1 MSALSLHCGRCLMVF
16 TPATVETQRTTM
28 LKTFLTSQL
37 AELAQNGLYRR
48 LRVVTGAQEG
58 TVVLDGHEVLLL
70 SSNNYLGLAN
80 HPVLKRAAQD
90 AVEHYGC
97 GAGASRLISGSMA
110 LHQEL
115 EHRLAT
121 FKHAEAALVF
131 PSGYHANLG
140 IISALMGSG
149 DTILSDALNHASII
163 DGCRLSR
170 ANVHVFRHRDMTHL
184 AQLLAA
190 CPQSG
195 QRLIVTDSVFSMDG
209 DVAPLVDIVTLAR
222 RHNAWVMVDEAHATG
237 VFGAHGAGVVEELG
251 LENEVEIHMG
261 TLGKALGGFGAY
273 VAGSRELIEWLI
285 NRARSFIYTTGV
297 PPAVAASALAALDL
311 VAQEPERRRRLWDN
325 TAFLWHGLQAL
336 GYQLGP
342 TRSPILPVL
351 IGNAQQTMA
360 LAEALLLRGVFA
372 QGIRPPTVPE
382 GTARLR
388 VTPMATHSR
397 EQLTQALE
405 AFAAAGKE
413 LGILA

>member
-1 MSALSLHCGRCLMVF
+1 
-16 TPATVETQRTTM
+16 M
-28 LKTFLTSQL
+28 LKTFLTAQL
-37 AELAQNGLYRR
+37 AELAHNGLYRR
-48 LRVVTGAQEG
+48 LRCIAGAQEG
-58 TVVLDGHEVLLL
+58 TVILDGREVLLL

-90 AVEHYGC
+90 AIEKYGC
-97 GAGASRLISGSMA
+97 GAGASRLISGSMT

-115 EHRLAT
+115 EQRLAA
-121 FKHAEAALVF
+121 FKQAQAALVF
-131 PSGYHANLG
+131 PSGYHANIG
-140 IISALMGSG
+140 ILSALMGPG

-170 ANVHVFRHRDMTHL
+170 ADVRVFRHRDMAHL

-195 QRLIVTDSVFSMDG
+195 HRLIVTDSVFSMDG
-209 DVAPLVDIVTLAR
+209 DVAPLADIVTLAR
-222 RHNAWVMVDEAHATG
+222 RYRAWVMVDEAHATG
-237 VFGAHGAGVVEELG
+237 VFGGHGGGVVEELG
-251 LENEVEIHMG
+251 LEQEVEIQMG

-273 VAGSRELIEWLI
+273 VAGSQELIEWLI
-285 NRARSFIYTTGV
+285 NRARSFIYTTGI
-297 PPAVAASALAALDL
+297 PPAVAATALAALDL
-311 VAQEPERRRRLWDN
+311 VAQEPERRHHLWHN
-325 TAFLWHGLQAL
+325 AAFLRQGLDNL
-336 GYQLGP
+336 GYRLGP

-360 LAEALLLRGVFA
+360 LAEALLQRGIFA
-372 QGIRPPTVPE
+372 QGIRPPTVPQ

-397 EQLTQALE
+397 TQLTQALE

-413 LGILA
+413 LGILP

>member
-1 MSALSLHCGRCLMVF
+1 MDGNNSRLQSV
-16 TPATVETQRTTM
+16 
-28 LKTFLTSQL
+28 LTAKL
-37 AELAQNGLYRR
+37 AEVEQSGLYRR
-48 LRVVTGAQEG
+48 LRLVSGAQDA
-58 TVVLDGHEVLLL
+58 TIMLDGHEVLLL

-80 HPVLKRAAQD
+80 HPALKRAAQE
-90 AVEHYGC
+90 AIEHSGC
-97 GAGASRLISGSMA
+97 GAGASRLISGTMA

-115 EHRLAT
+115 ERRLAA
-121 FKHAEAALVF
+121 FKNTEAALVF
-131 PSGYHANLG
+131 PTGYHANLG
-140 IISALMGSG
+140 IISALMGPG
-149 DTILSDALNHASII
+149 DLILSDALNHASII

-170 ANVHVFRHRDMTHL
+170 AHVQVFCHGDMTHL
-184 AQLLAA
+184 AQLLTA

-222 RHNAWVMVDEAHATG
+222 RYNAWVMVDEAHATG

-251 LENEVEIHMG
+251 LENEVEIQMG

-297 PPAVAASALAALDL
+297 PPAVTASALAALDI
-311 VAQEPERRRRLWDN
+311 VAQEPVRRQQLWDN
-325 TAFLWHGLQAL
+325 AAFLRQGLAAL
-336 GYQLGP
+336 GYTLGS

-351 IGNAQQTMA
+351 IGEAHQTMA
-360 LAEALLLRGVFA
+360 LAEALLRRGVFA
-372 QGIRPPTVPE
+372 HGIRPPTVPE
-382 GTARLR
+382 DTSRLR

-397 EQLTQALE
+397 EQLTHALA